1 MTKLDPWTVMAR
13 FKLMVE
19 DDLPTV
25 PGLNYVVLRP
35 AIVYG
40 IGDKNGLSKSVEN
53 IFLLFV
59 RINRLKY
66 FNIVAICIDIYIFMH
81 SIFQSF
87 VLMGIVKKYCYLLL

>member
-25 PGLNYVVLRP
+25 PGLNYVILRP

-40 IGDKNGLSKSVEN
+40 IGDKNGLSKSCFLSRAESN
-53 IFLLFV
+53 LLLFLK
-59 RINRLKY
+59 INRLKY
-66 FNIVAICIDIYIFMH
+66 FNIVSVAIDIYTFMVFNFPKVIKRIIF
-81 SIFQSF
+81 
-87 VLMGIVKKYCYLLL
+87 